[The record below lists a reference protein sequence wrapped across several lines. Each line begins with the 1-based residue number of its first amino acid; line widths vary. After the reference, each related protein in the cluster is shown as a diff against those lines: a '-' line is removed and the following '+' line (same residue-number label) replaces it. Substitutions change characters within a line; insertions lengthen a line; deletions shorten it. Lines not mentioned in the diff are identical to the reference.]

1 MRHYECECL
10 ACGVKKQ
17 LAFRD
22 APYPQFGETF
32 ARYCTVCGTET
43 TFTRVLTRKT
53 AAELR
58 AAERERALRQSIA
71 DRCAELGFRYRF
83 LYQSV
88 IVMTPLSDWCFDYHE
103 RKITLYH
110 ESTVKI
116 NFATGD
122 YAKAHMQFHARK
134 MTPLEVLSYIAVHDA
149 WRADHP
155 GRGRY

>member
-1 MRHYECECL
+1 MPRVRCE
-10 ACGVKKQ
+10 KQ
-17 LAFRD
+17 LAFLD

-32 ARYCTVCGTET
+32 VRYCTVCGTET
-43 TFTRVLTRKT
+43 AYKRVLTRKT

-71 DRCAELGFRYRF
+71 DRCAELGFRCRF

-88 IVMTPLSDWCFDYHE
+88 IAMTPLSDWCFDYHE

-116 NFATGD
+116 NFVCNRRLRKSA
-122 YAKAHMQFHARK
+122 YAVSRTQN
-134 MTPLEVLSYIAVHDA
+134 DA
-149 WRADHP
+149 FGGALLYRCA
-155 GRGRY
+155 

>member
-71 DRCAELGFRYRF
+71 D
-83 LYQSV
+83 
-88 IVMTPLSDWCFDYHE
+88 
-103 RKITLYH
+103 
-110 ESTVKI
+110 
-116 NFATGD
+116 
-122 YAKAHMQFHARK
+122 
-134 MTPLEVLSYIAVHDA
+134 
-149 WRADHP
+149 
-155 GRGRY
+155 